1 MRETH
6 KSIPCKACR
15 ICKECLFSITLQQN
29 KIIMSKIDYY
39 QIALDKAKE
48 LGYDTIRYCG
58 ERDGWKYFNI
68 FNWITRG
75 HKLGL
80 PHIIKISADCKS
92 IILIQERSEI
102 LWAIMQK
109 KLHGS

>member
-1 MRETH
+1 M
-6 KSIPCKACR
+6 
-15 ICKECLFSITLQQN
+15 LFFNNFATKQN
-29 KIIMSKIDYY
+29 IMSKIDYY
-39 QIALDKAKE
+39 QIALYKAKE